1 MISLEGKRAV
11 VTGAASGIGL
21 AISRLF
27 LELGASV
34 VGIDENQE
42 ALDHV
47 SRGMAPGSRWLPLGV
62 DISSIDQLTIA
73 FMRGGFKE
81 TDVLVNNAGIDLP
94 IDPSRFDAA
103 ASEDVDRVFATNIR
117 GTLDITCSI
126 LEWMVRRQKG
136 GAIIFITSVHTRQAF
151 RGGIAYDASK
161 HALVGMMRVLAVRYA
176 KQGIRVNAVAPGAIY
191 PTGITAHLT
200 EADRKRFGERIP
212 IGRCGSPEEVAR
224 ACAFLASDSAS
235 YITGVELLV
244 DGGLA
249 IQTPLEV
256 P

>member
-34 VGIDENQE
+34 VGIDENRE

-47 SRGMAPGSRWLPLGV
+47 RQDLARGSRWLPLDV
-62 DISSIDQLTIA
+62 DISSIDQCTSA

-94 IDPSRFDAA
+94 IDPSCFDGA
-103 ASEDVDRVFATNIR
+103 ASEDVDSVFATNIR
-117 GTLDITCSI
+117 GTLEITCSI
-126 LEWMVRRQKG
+126 LKCMVRRQRG

-151 RGGIAYDASK
+151 RDGLAYDASK

-176 KQGIRVNAVAPGAIY
+176 RQGIRVNAIAPGAIY
-191 PTGITAHLT
+191 PTGITAGLT
-200 EADRKRFGERIP
+200 PADRDRMGARIP
-212 IGRCGSPEEVAR
+212 MGRLGLPREVANT
-224 ACAFLASDSAS
+224 CAFLASDAAS

-256 P
+256 S